1 MGKPYPI
8 ATTDVEPDSF
18 YYYLTPDGYRL
29 CAEVVD
35 VPYLDALDRFGA
47 GLDGNGRVT
56 APVKGLQA
64 RGRLRPAPPGVE
76 PGHGRG
82 QLPDPAR
89 SCGTRPACTYVLNGP
104 GQTAARSGRGSGPG
118 HGGQAGQARLRRSL
132 DARH

>member
-47 GLDGNGRVT
+47 GLDGEGRVT
-56 APVKGLQA
+56 APVKGLKPGDA
-64 RGRLRPAPPGVE
+64 YGLPRPEWSRAM
-76 PGHGRG
+76 HGDE
-82 QLPDPAR
+82 LPDPHGAVVPDRVHVRPQRAR
-89 SCGTRPACTYVLNGP
+89 ADVLLRRP
-104 GQTAARSGRGSGPG
+104 GSGPR
-118 HGGQAGQARLRRSL
+118 ARWSSASSTATATPGRGR
-132 DARH
+132 

>member
-8 ATTDVEPDSF
+8 ATTDVEPDCF

-56 APVKGLQA
+56 ASGEGPQA
-64 RGRLRPAPPGVE
+64 GGRLRAAPPGVV
-76 PGHGRG
+76 HGPWAG
-82 QLPDPAR
+82 WAR
-89 SCGTRPACTYVLNGP
+89 
-104 GQTAARSGRGSGPG
+104 
-118 HGGQAGQARLRRSL
+118 
-132 DARH
+132 